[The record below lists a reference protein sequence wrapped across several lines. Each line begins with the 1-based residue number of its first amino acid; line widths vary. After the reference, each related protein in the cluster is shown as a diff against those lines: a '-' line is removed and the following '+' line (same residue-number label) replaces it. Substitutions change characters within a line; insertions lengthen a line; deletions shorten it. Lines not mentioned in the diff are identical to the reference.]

1 MKTRARFSF
10 RSFARRRLH
19 GPHRRGRRARSKSVW
34 HKLKGVESLVRFRRP
49 RFRHANQQLQRGH
62 HRGRHHSLGSAQGA
76 QICSL
81 TRCWRRTQRAFAQVP
96 EAFTFA
102 FGLPPI
108 LGLSTTGGFQF
119 MLEDRA
125 GGELDQLSKV
135 ADALVDAARKRPEIG
150 NVISTFR
157 ASVPAYSINM
167 DLDKLQTLGVPVTDA
182 YNTLQTFLGGL
193 YVNDFNRFSHTWQ
206 VLIQAEPEFRNQ
218 PSDID
223 RFYVRSED
231 GNMVPLGTLASIK
244 PTTGPEVVFRY
255 NRFRAMQILGAPAP
269 GVSSGQAID
278 VMEKVAA
285 QALPTATAMNGPE
298 PPISKKWRKGTKA

>member
-1 MKTRARFSF
+1 M
-10 RSFARRRLH
+10 
-19 GPHRRGRRARSKSVW
+19 
-34 HKLKGVESLVRFRRP
+34 
-49 RFRHANQQLQRGH
+49 
-62 HRGRHHSLGSAQGA
+62 
-76 QICSL
+76 
-81 TRCWRRTQRAFAQVP
+81 P
-96 EAFTFA
+96 EAFTFV

-108 LGLSTTGGFQF
+108 LGLSNTGGFQF

-125 GGELDQLSKV
+125 GGELQQLSQV
-135 ADALVDAARKRPEIG
+135 GDALVDAARKRPEIG
-150 NVISTFR
+150 NVVSTFR
-157 ASVPAYSINM
+157 ASVPAYSIDM

-193 YVNDFNRFSHTWQ
+193 YVNDFNRFGHTWQ

-223 RFYVRSED
+223 RFYVRSDD

-255 NRFRAMQILGAPAP
+255 NRFRAIQILGGPAP

-278 VMEKVAA
+278 AMEKVAA
-285 QALPTATAMNGPE
+285 RDAAARLRLRMDRNHLSAEAGA
-298 PPISKKWRKGTKA
+298 GTRRRDLRVRRRAGFPVSGGAV